1 MTMKNTTAFDQYP
14 LEYDKWF
21 DEHPHVFQSEVLALK
36 EQLSRLPE
44 NISGIE
50 VGLGT
55 GRFSQALGIR
65 EGIEPS
71 EEIRN
76 LALKRGIET
85 MDARAES
92 LPYSDMHFDFVLL
105 VTVSFLE
112 DLPRVF
118 QEAARVLKPGGSV
131 LVGMIPADSEI
142 GTQYQEKKGQSRFYK
157 HAVFYTV
164 PRVSEL
170 MTQAGFK
177 DLEFVQTL
185 SGKLEDIQE
194 TEAPREGWGEGS
206 FVVIKAI
213 KK

>member
-1 MTMKNTTAFDQYP
+1 MKNTTAFDQYP